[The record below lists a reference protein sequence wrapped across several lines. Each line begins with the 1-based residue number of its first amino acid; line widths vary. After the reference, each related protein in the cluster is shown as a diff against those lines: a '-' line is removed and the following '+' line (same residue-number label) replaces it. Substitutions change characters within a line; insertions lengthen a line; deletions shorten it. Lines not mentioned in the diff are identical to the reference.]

1 MADGGVE
8 GHIER
13 GNGLKVSALI
23 PGLRVPDSNTGQV
36 NVLYSWAIHL
46 TFTVPLSSQEYS
58 TGKLSGK
65 PDKMLGGNL
74 WMDWHFIQGGVVILL
89 VPLCYMETRIRLSW
103 VGQ

>member
-36 NVLYSWAIHL
+36 NVLYSWVIHL
-46 TFTVPLSSQEYS
+46 TFTVPLPSQEYS

-65 PDKMLGGNL
+65 PDKMLGG
-74 WMDWHFIQGGVVILL
+74 GGVVTFGWTGISSR
-89 VPLCYMETRIRLSW
+89 EEW
-103 VGQ
+103 

>member
-36 NVLYSWAIHL
+36 NVLYSWVIHL
-46 TFTVPLSSQEYS
+46 TFTVPLSSQEGIQS
-58 TGKLSGK
+58 TRRRSNSLTPTRRHIKSSRDVSELVLN
-65 PDKMLGGNL
+65 P
-74 WMDWHFIQGGVVILL
+74 IQL
-89 VPLCYMETRIRLSW
+89 IRS
-103 VGQ
+103 

>member
-36 NVLYSWAIHL
+36 NVLYSWVIHL
-46 TFTVPLSSQEYS
+46 TLPLPSQEYS

-65 PDKMLGGNL
+65 PDKMLGG
-74 WMDWHFIQGGVVILL
+74 GG
-89 VPLCYMETRIRLSW
+89 
-103 VGQ
+103 G

>member
-36 NVLYSWAIHL
+36 NVLYSWVIHL

-65 PDKMLGGNL
+65 PDKMLGG
-74 WMDWHFIQGGVVILL
+74 GGVTLDGLAFHPGRSGNTPSHFMLHGNQDKV
-89 VPLCYMETRIRLSW
+89 
-103 VGQ
+103 

>member
-1 MADGGVE
+1 MADGRVE

-36 NVLYSWAIHL
+36 NVLYSWVIHL
-46 TFTVPLSSQEYS
+46 TSTVPLPSQEYS

-65 PDKMLGGNL
+65 PDKMLGG
-74 WMDWHFIQGGVVILL
+74 GGRGVTFGWTGISSR
-89 VPLCYMETRIRLSW
+89 EEW
-103 VGQ
+103 